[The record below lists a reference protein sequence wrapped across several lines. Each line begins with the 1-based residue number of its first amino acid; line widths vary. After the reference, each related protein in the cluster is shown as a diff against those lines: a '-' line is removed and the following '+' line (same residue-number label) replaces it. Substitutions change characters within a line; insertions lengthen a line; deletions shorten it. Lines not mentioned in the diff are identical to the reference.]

1 MSTIKVDTLQTR
13 AGTTAAVTGAGS
25 LKVDNLR
32 GNTAAASITLGD
44 GSNTLGALSTAGGVT
59 ITGEGGTTTTNLQQG
74 LCKAWTTFNG
84 TGTIAT
90 TDSYNIASLTD
101 SAVGVYST
109 NFTNDMGNSEHADAF
124 ALREAT
130 DGAANDIDGLVNY
143 QRAAQGA
150 GFTALT
156 TQSSGTTPGDR
167 ARIAVMTFGDLA

>member
-13 AGTTAAVTGAGS
+13 AGSTSAVTGAGF
-25 LKVDNLR
+25 VATDQIR
-32 GNTAAASITLGD
+32 GNTAANS
-44 GSNTLGALSTAGGVT
+44 VT
-59 ITGEGGTTTTNLQQG
+59 VVGEGGTNTMNLQQG

-101 SAVGVYST
+101 TAVGVYST